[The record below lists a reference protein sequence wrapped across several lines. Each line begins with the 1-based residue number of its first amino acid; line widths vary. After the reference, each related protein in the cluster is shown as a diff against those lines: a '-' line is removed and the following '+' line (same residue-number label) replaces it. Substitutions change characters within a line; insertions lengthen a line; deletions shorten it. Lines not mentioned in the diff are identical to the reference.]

1 MADEFFPNQTIIDRA
16 VIRKIDGSEIDLLDQ
31 NQGNTPFFRMIMKE
45 SMFEPMLSGTLFV
58 QDKKSSGENLNFVG
72 GEIFEIS
79 VKTPLSGADSDLQ
92 FSNDELGLV
101 SEDNLYQ
108 SMRFY
113 IFRVKSLTDEAS
125 MEIDSEVG
133 PSTMWNLDFG
143 PYELIHFNKT
153 DAPLYDGEFI
163 GKIASEDE
171 DGLIN
176 YFAERYFS
184 PTDLS
189 TCQEAMDI
197 EPTLN
202 SIWFKGNH
210 ASYPYGKDNPY
221 LELGRLMNYI
231 SENSVSGENA
241 NAVNYLF
248 WQDLKKW
255 HFRSVESLIKEQEGS
270 SRTYKVS
277 IDKTGKDKVQN
288 FRMVKQIDQSE
299 LLNSD
304 AYKSFYIN
312 VEPNYDDVYSD
323 YMPTNDKLLK
333 SRVDYDYRTDYES
346 WSHIEGNP
354 VLPSSLDY
362 EDGNSNELHDDVH
375 GWFNLGE
382 YNDQHPTKFDYLD
395 NENNKSDI
403 KAWQTNFD
411 ITDLDI
417 DLLKKI
423 RLDVINP
430 AEENYESYA
439 RKRLLKEKWNVY
451 KYSVCCEKQPTQ
463 QVGTSRLLGYITDA
477 ERFAFEIDEQ
487 TGVRRD
493 IWKYKWVPVEIW
505 LTEELGNAEEIYGE
519 DSELEIVADQ
529 GPFTVIKIPQDEGVT
544 LEAYNVNEMN
554 NGVTRK
560 EGDEPFGAPYGPYL
574 GPGYN
579 KGNQSASGVNTSEYG
594 TLYPNHYVPVGFMI
608 RFSFD
613 ELEELDPN
621 EDPFDQLNVNRTDFG
636 NCRFIHAG
644 HVVEI
649 FETPT
654 NLSILEKGE
663 DASDTI
669 YLFNVE
675 NVFDGACRPCLLE
688 TEVEGV

>member
-16 VIRKIDGSEIDLLDQ
+16 VIRKIDGSEINLLDQ

-79 VKTPLSGADSDLQ
+79 VKTPLSGSDAELE
-92 FSNDELGLV
+92 FTNDKLGLV

-108 SMRFY
+108 NMRFY

-143 PYELIHFNKT
+143 PYELIHSGKT
-153 DAPLYDGEFI
+153 DKPPIEEFI
-163 GKIASEDE
+163 GKIASEDD
-171 DGLIN
+171 DGLVN
-176 YFAERYFS
+176 YLAERYFS
-184 PTDLS
+184 PTELS
-189 TCQEAMDI
+189 TCQEPMDI

-231 SENSVSGENA
+231 SENSVSGENT

-255 HFRSVESLIKEQEGS
+255 HFRSVESLIKEQDGS
-270 SRTYKVS
+270 ARTYKVS

-299 LLNSD
+299 LLNSN
-304 AYKSFYIN
+304 AYKSFYVN

-333 SRVDYDYRTDYES
+333 SRIDYDYITDYES
-346 WSHIEGNP
+346 WSHIEANP
-354 VLPSSLDY
+354 VLPSSLEY
-362 EDGNSNELHDDVH
+362 TDGNSDELHDDVY

-382 YNDQHPTKFDYLD
+382 YNNQHPTKFDYLD
-395 NENNKSDI
+395 NDNNKNDTQ
-403 KAWQTNFD
+403 AWQTNFD
-411 ITDLDI
+411 ITDLDAEV
-417 DLLKKI
+417 LKKI
-423 RLDVINP
+423 RFDVINP

-463 QVGTSRLLGYITDA
+463 QVGGTSRLLGYITGA
-477 ERFAFEIDEQ
+477 ERYELETDSE
-487 TGVRRD
+487 TGTRRD
-493 IWKYKWVPVEIW
+493 IWKYNWVPVEIW
-505 LTEELGNAEEIYGE
+505 LTEELGNTAEIYDE
-519 DSELEIVADQ
+519 ESELEIVADQ

-544 LEAYNVNEMN
+544 LEAYNVNEIN
-554 NGVTRK
+554 NGVRS
-560 EGDEPFGAPYGPYL
+560 EVPGQDPVYL

-579 KGNQSASGVNTSEYG
+579 KNNQVVGSVSTDEYG
-594 TLYPNHYVPVGFMI
+594 RLYSSHYVPVGFSVQFRLDSI
-608 RFSFD
+608 N
-613 ELEELDPN
+613 ELDPN
-621 EDPFDQLNVNRTDFG
+621 EEPQDQLEVNRTSFG
-636 NCRFIHAG
+636 NCKFIHAG

-649 FETPT
+649 FETPI

-663 DASDTI
+663 NASDTI
-669 YLFNVE
+669 NLFNVE
-675 NVFDGACRPCLLE
+675 NVFDGDCRPCLLDSE
-688 TEVEGV
+688 IEEV